1 MIVEFVTSL
10 NFEATSVRVFN
21 GLFTLI
27 FFVFLFLFE
36 FTIQKAAPFLIASSA
51 NLLPSF
57 DLPLRP
63 KKISFFLISFE
74 LIKIFFEFIF
84 LFIFF
89 KPQFS
94 FNIFNFQSL
103 KSLLFF
109 FLIS

>member
-27 FFVFLFLFE
+27 FFVFPFLFE

-63 KKISFFLISFE
+63 KKYHF
-74 LIKIFFEFIF
+74 
-84 LFIFF
+84 
-89 KPQFS
+89 
-94 FNIFNFQSL
+94 
-103 KSLLFF
+103 
-109 FLIS
+109 